1 MQGRLAEYRLFLREY
16 VRSFRTTGAIVPSG
30 RWLARALARYVTA
43 DGPAQ
48 HILEV
53 GPGTGPVTRCIAA
66 RMGPEHRLDLVE
78 LNGSFV
84 ERLRAALADDALLRR
99 VADRTRLF
107 HSAVEDLPGEACYD
121 LIISG
126 LPLNNF
132 SAAEVE
138 RILATTARLAK
149 PGGIL
154 SFFEYIWI
162 RPIRALVS
170 GRAERE
176 RLRGVGR
183 ALRAVLEPHEIRC
196 DWIWPNLPPA
206 WVHHVRFG

>member
-1 MQGRLAEYRLFLREY
+1 MRGRLAEYRLFLREY

-30 RWLARALARYVTA
+30 RWLARALARYVTPK
-43 DGPAQ
+43 GPAQ

-66 RMGPEHRLDLVE
+66 RMGPEDHLDLVE

-84 ERLRAALADDALLRR
+84 ERLRVALRNDPALRR

-107 HSAVEDLPGEACYD
+107 HRAVEDLPGQACYD

-132 SAAEVE
+132 LPAEVE
-138 RILATTARLAK
+138 RILATMARLAK
-149 PGGIL
+149 PGAIL
-154 SFFEYIWI
+154 SFFEYMWI
-162 RPIRALVS
+162 RSIRALVS
-170 GRAERE
+170 GRAQRE
-176 RLRGVGR
+176 RLRRVGR
-183 ALRAVLEPHEIRC
+183 ALCAVLGPHEIRR
-196 DWIWPNLPPA
+196 DWIWLNLPPA
-206 WVHHVRFG
+206 WVHHVRFE